1 VSSARAAQSRDH
13 VIGPLGGPIQLGEFT
28 VDGSQLMVERNG
40 QASWFTPAEWRLLC
54 VFLRHPGA
62 VMTREELAQH
72 AWDVTDPERRSTVDV
87 YISRIRRKLEFD
99 GAGSG
104 DGGGPRLIQT
114 VRHRGYRLVADAGEV
129 AGEVAGES
137 EDSAA
142 G

>member
-1 VSSARAAQSRDH
+1 MSGGRQSRPRDH

-28 VDGSQLMVERNG
+28 VDGTQLMVERNG

-54 VFLRHPGA
+54 VFLRNPGA
-62 VMTREELAQH
+62 VLTREELAEH

-99 GAGSG
+99 GAGS
-104 DGGGPRLIQT
+104 DGAAPPRLIQT
-114 VRHRGYRLVADAGEV
+114 VRHRGYRLAVDAGEL
-129 AGEVAGES
+129 AGEL